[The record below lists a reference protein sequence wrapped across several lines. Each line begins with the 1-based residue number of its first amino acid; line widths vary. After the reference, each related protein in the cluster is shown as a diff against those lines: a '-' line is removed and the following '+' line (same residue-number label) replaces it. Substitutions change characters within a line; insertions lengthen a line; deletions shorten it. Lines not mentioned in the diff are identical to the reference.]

1 MDTAVGAV
9 VTAGDDPDGTTGSD
23 SSTEGA
29 GSFRP
34 AAEGFPAEDDARTV
48 SVTVAPE
55 TRVEAGAAVV
65 DPAVVDPAVVDR
77 AVVVRAAR
85 AAPSTTTVSV
95 TVDRATPVSKGS
107 VHHCEVVA

>member
-77 AVVVRAAR
+77 AAR